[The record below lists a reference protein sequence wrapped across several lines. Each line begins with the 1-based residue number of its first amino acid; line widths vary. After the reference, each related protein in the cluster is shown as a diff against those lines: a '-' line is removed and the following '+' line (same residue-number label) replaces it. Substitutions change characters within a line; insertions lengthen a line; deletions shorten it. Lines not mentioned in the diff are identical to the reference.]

1 MVDIDQLQKDEV
13 VLIRA
18 ASSSVGLAVIQIA
31 NSLGAIPVA
40 LTRTSKKR
48 QALVD
53 SGGAARDA
61 DL

>member
-1 MVDIDQLQKDEV
+1 M
-13 VLIRA
+13 LIIA